1 MEIEFNAHK
10 FHELMLYIAER
21 SETDPRFGATK
32 LNTLLF
38 YIDFGGYRVLGAP
51 VAGATYQHLPAGPAP
66 REMLTARRYLLD
78 SGAASME
85 IRSYFASTQERLKP
99 RRDADLRV
107 FSPQERTIIDN
118 VIDEFWNY
126 NARSISAHSHEEW
139 GWRVTKDFDDIPYSS
154 AWVSSDPLTPDQVMR
169 GREVAAEHGLQV

>member
-1 MEIEFNAHK
+1 MEIEFNDHK
-10 FHELMLYIAER
+10 FNELILYIAQQ

-38 YIDFGGYRVLGAP
+38 YIDFGAYRILGTP

-78 SGAASME
+78 SGAARME
-85 IRSYFASTQERLKP
+85 IRPYFASTQERLHP
-99 RRDADLRV
+99 HRDADLRE

-126 NARSISAHSHEEW
+126 NARSISAYSHEEW
-139 GWRVTKDFDDIPYSS
+139 GWRVTKDFDDIPYYL
-154 AWVSSDPLTPDQVMR
+154 AWVSSDPLTPEQIMM
-169 GREVAAEHGLQV
+169 GQEVAKVHGHLC